1 MSAPQTRREARAVRD
16 AAARDAANTPT
27 TAGNPAGAAPAP
39 GTAGAPAPGAT
50 AAPAPGATAVPAP
63 GATSTGTITVPD
75 VDSSAGATAPESL
88 DTGSVAVR
96 KGASVLFGRG
106 LLYVVVWSMQLVVS
120 SLISPVLAHLMP
132 PAEFGVLASA
142 IALYQA
148 LVVLAV
154 MGIDQASVLQR
165 AEDGSDTRARGLL
178 AVGMITAS
186 IVTVIA
192 LTTIPLWGDAAGF
205 IGNHPLLLVAVLWTG
220 PAAIVQISLALLVAQ
235 DRIKVFAVTSLLS
248 SIGGSIIGLGLLTF
262 VRADATTYAWGGVVA
277 QGAAMVIGIAATK
290 PRLAGLLDRKTTAR
304 AFRLGI
310 PIALGSLSYFV
321 LNAGDRLVVQRLLG
335 PDEVARYQI
344 AYVVGSAV
352 ILLLTFTNQA
362 WAPHFAALRDGVA
375 RRQLAMHS
383 RDELYK
389 LLAPVLL
396 AVTLVS
402 PVALPILAPASYRVQ
417 DLTVVVFVVA
427 ITAFPVVASG
437 ATGRLLLV
445 ERRGVAVGVIGAIAG
460 AVNIG
465 ANLLLVPVLGIA
477 GAGVATVVAYA
488 GLAAMQQWAL
498 SDRREWRGPQ
508 LRVVLV
514 VLGSLLVAGISV
526 FVPQDLF
533 WNCVRVAGV
542 LACMPWFFRRLRAA
556 RGGVA

>member
-1 MSAPQTRREARAVRD
+1 MTVPQTRREARAAREAD
-16 AAARDAANTPT
+16 ALAAD
-27 TAGNPAGAAPAP
+27 
-39 GTAGAPAPGAT
+39 T
-50 AAPAPGATAVPAP
+50 AAPAADTAALAADTVLEVGIDPSAAP
-63 GATSTGTITVPD
+63 V
-75 VDSSAGATAPESL
+75 PESM

-154 MGIDQASVLQR
+154 AGIDQASVLQR
-165 AEDGSDTRARGLL
+165 AEDGDDTRARGLL

-192 LTTIPLWGDAAGF
+192 LTTIPVWGDAAGF
-205 IGNHPLLLVAVLWTG
+205 VGEHPLLLVAVLWTG

-248 SIGGSIIGLGLLTF
+248 SIGGSIIGLGLLTL
-262 VRADATTYAWGGVVA
+262 VHADATTYAWGGVVA
-277 QGAAMVIGIAATK
+277 QGVAMVIGIAATR
-290 PRLAGLLDRKTTAR
+290 PRLAGLFDGATTAR
-304 AFRLGI
+304 AFKLGI
-310 PIALGSLSYFV
+310 PIALGNLSYFV
-321 LNAGDRLVVQRLLG
+321 LNAGDRVVVQRLLG
-335 PDEVARYQI
+335 PEEVARYQI

-362 WAPHFAALRDGVA
+362 WAPHFAALRDAVA
-375 RRQLAMHS
+375 RRELAMHS
-383 RDELYK
+383 RNELYRM
-389 LLAPVLL
+389 LGPVLL

-402 PVALPILAPASYRVQ
+402 PVALPILAPASYRVHE
-417 DLTVVVFVVA
+417 LTVVVFIVA
-427 ITAFPVVASG
+427 VTAFPVVASG

-445 ERRGVAVGVIGAIAG
+445 ERRGVAVGVIAAVAG
-460 AVNIG
+460 VVNIG

-477 GAGVATVVAYA
+477 GAAVSTVVAYA
-488 GLAAMQQWAL
+488 VLAVMQQFAL
-498 SDRREWRGPQ
+498 PDRREWRGPG
-508 LRVVLV
+508 LRIVLPVAAALV
-514 VLGSLLVAGISV
+514 VAGASL
-526 FVPQDLF
+526 FVPQDTL
-533 WNCVRVAGV
+533 WNWVRVAGV
-542 LACMPWFFRRLRAA
+542 VACMPWFLRRLQAA
-556 RGGVA
+556 RGGSS

>member
-1 MSAPQTRREARAVRD
+1 MTLPPQTRREARA
-16 AAARDAANTPT
+16 AREAE
-27 TAGNPAGAAPAP
+27 AAPV
-39 GTAGAPAPGAT
+39 AT
-50 AAPAPGATAVPAP
+50 V
-63 GATSTGTITVPD
+63 
-75 VDSSAGATAPESL
+75 PESL

-132 PAEFGVLASA
+132 PSEFGVLASA

-154 MGIDQASVLQR
+154 LGIDQASVLQR
-165 AEDGSDTRARGLL
+165 AEDGDDRRARGLL
-178 AVGMITAS
+178 AVGMVTAS
-186 IVTVIA
+186 LVTVVA
-192 LTTIPLWGDAAGF
+192 LTTIPVWADAAGF

-235 DRIKVFAVTSLLS
+235 DRIRIFAVTSLLS
-248 SIGGSIIGLGLLTF
+248 SIGGSIIGLGLLTW
-262 VRADATTYAWGGVVA
+262 VHADATTYAWGGVVA
-277 QGAAMVIGIAATK
+277 QGVAMVIGIAATR
-290 PRLAGLLDRKTTAR
+290 PRLAGLFDHATTAR

-310 PIALGSLSYFV
+310 PVALGNLSYFV
-321 LNAGDRLVVQRLLG
+321 LNAGDRIVVQRLLG

-362 WAPHFAALRDGVA
+362 WAPHFAALRDAVA
-375 RRQLAMHS
+375 RRQLAMHA

-389 LLAPVLL
+389 MLGPVLL

-402 PVALPILAPASYRVQ
+402 PVALPVLAPASYRVQ
-417 DLTVVVFVVA
+417 ELSVVVFVVA

-445 ERRGVAVGVIGAIAG
+445 ERRGVAVGVIAAIAG

-477 GAGVATVVAYA
+477 GAGLATVVAYVI
-488 GLAAMQQWAL
+488 LAAMQLLAL
-498 SDRREWRGPQ
+498 PDRREWRGPG
-508 LRVVLV
+508 RRIVLTTLAALTV
-514 VLGSLLVAGISV
+514 AAASLLL
-526 FVPQDLF
+526 PQDAL
-533 WNCVRVAGV
+533 WNSVRVAGV
-542 LACMPWFFRRLRAA
+542 VACLPWFLRRLKTA
-556 RGGVA
+556 RGGVS

>member
-1 MSAPQTRREARAVRD
+1 VSAPQTRREARAARD
-16 AAARDAANTPT
+16 AAAGTPT
-27 TAGNPAGAAPAP
+27 AAAPTAAPAP
-39 GTAGAPAPGAT
+39 GAA
-50 AAPAPGATAVPAP
+50 AAPAPGATA
-63 GATSTGTITVPD
+63 TGTITVPD
-75 VDSSAGATAPESL
+75 LAPTEDATASL

-165 AEDGSDTRARGLL
+165 AEDGADTRARGLL